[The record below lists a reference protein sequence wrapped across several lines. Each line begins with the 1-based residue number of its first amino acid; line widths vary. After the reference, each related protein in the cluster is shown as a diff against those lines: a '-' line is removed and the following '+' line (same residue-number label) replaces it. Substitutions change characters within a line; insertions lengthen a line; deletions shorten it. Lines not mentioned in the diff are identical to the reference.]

1 MAPVFACELTVTLF
15 FTHLDYLHPLYN
27 RGALEQETS
36 SHHTLTTMCKLFTKV
51 ERLIIWKI
59 HINKAIQLPELSD
72 SEVFSVQSLRLSR
85 QMYLFPL
92 RLLYSAVTK
101 QQIYALT
108 PNLILNP
115 YTLHRG

>member
-1 MAPVFACELTVTLF
+1 MAPAFAHELTVTLF

-36 SHHTLTTMCKLFTKV
+36 SHHTLTTMCRLFTKV

-59 HINKAIQLPELSD
+59 HINKAIQLPTLSD

-85 QMYLFPL
+85 QMYLFPPQVTLFRSDKAADL
-92 RLLYSAVTK
+92 RSK
-101 QQIYALT
+101 
-108 PNLILNP
+108 PKP
-115 YTLHRG
+115 HFESLHFT